1 MACNSILAPL
11 AIVALAFLFNPA
23 AEAGDSWL
31 PQISLVPSWA
41 KIPKPPTPEQC
52 WNGFKR
58 NSEDVVKSTITF
70 PGQVLTG
77 ARDMLMPWARPQPT
91 PAVRMPLTGSRGF
104 TTRDQTTPA
113 TRSLFSVPSW
123 LQKTE
128 PSRPSSTI
136 QEFLAQPRVK

>member
-1 MACNSILAPL
+1 MIRNSILLPL
-11 AIVALAFLFNPA
+11 VIAACALLFSPA
-23 AEAGDSWL
+23 AEAGDNVL
-31 PQISLVPSWA
+31 PQISLVPSWV
-41 KIPKPPTPEQC
+41 KIPKPPTPKQC

-58 NSEDVVKSTITF
+58 NSEDVVKSTIAL

-77 ARDMLMPWARPQPT
+77 ARDLLMPWARPQPT
-91 PAVRMPLTGSRGF
+91 PAVRIPLTGSRGF
-104 TTRDQTTPA
+104 TTRGQTAPA
-113 TRSLFSVPSW
+113 SKSFFSIPSW